1 MIASSPS
8 ISCYV
13 NEILRRFQRRRES
26 NTKSACSFLCNLSLS
41 LTIAFLLDSVWNHF
55 PVLLGAAWCLVAT
68 LLSLLSVARGVL
80 NLHQV
85 RLDA

>member
-1 MIASSPS
+1 MLIPLQP
-8 ISCYV
+8 V
-13 NEILRRFQRRRES
+13 
-26 NTKSACSFLCNLSLS
+26 TS